1 MLIQLMIAL
10 PIALLVNILLG
21 GAIASTKL
29 EFDKHTFFQGVFKG
43 ASIYLAIGG
52 LVLIAKLMPVIDVEG
67 LGQLDILN
75 ALTIIVSTV
84 LGVYITQDLQKLME
98 ALKLKK
104 PPVLFQQALRQ
115 PQGTQQEE

>member
-1 MLIQLMIAL
+1 MMAL

-21 GAIASTKL
+21 SAIASTKL

-43 ASIYLAIGG
+43 ACIYLAIGG
-52 LVLIAKLMPVIDVEG
+52 LVLIAQVIPIIDVEG

-104 PPVLFQQALRQ
+104 PPILFQQALRQ